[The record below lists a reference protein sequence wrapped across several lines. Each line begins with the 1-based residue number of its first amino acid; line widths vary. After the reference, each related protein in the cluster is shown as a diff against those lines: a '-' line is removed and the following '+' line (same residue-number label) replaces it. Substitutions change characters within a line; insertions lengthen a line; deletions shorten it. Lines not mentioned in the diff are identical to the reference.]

1 MFQSNTTKTQD
12 SPFRCEDC
20 IPQRRIKGDDLYETT
35 GGIRCRKGRIS
46 LQAQQEHIWTKTSY
60 VSIK

>member
-1 MFQSNTTKTQD
+1 MKTQD

-35 GGIRCRKGRIS
+35 GGIR
-46 LQAQQEHIWTKTSY
+46 
-60 VSIK
+60 